1 MKKKLWLL
9 FPAALVVFLV
19 VMTMKDAKNVVP
31 LKSNPMDYTML
42 GFPILHY
49 ILEFGQIHVHL
60 LSDAI

>member
-1 MKKKLWLL
+1 
-9 FPAALVVFLV
+9 
-19 VMTMKDAKNVVP
+19 
-31 LKSNPMDYTML
+31 MDYTML